1 MRVFEGLLAHLIG
14 DFVLQSEWLA
24 AEKVKRWWP
33 AVLHGLLYGLPF
45 LFITRSLIA
54 LALIVGTHIVLDR
67 YRAAKYLVWF
77 RNLLAPA
84 GRRPAWAEARTN
96 YGSPRNVSRGLAL
109 GLLIVTDNTVHLSIN
124 FVALAWW
131 G

>member
-1 MRVFEGLLAHLIG
+1 MDILLAHLVG
-14 DFVLQSEWLA
+14 DFVLQSAWM
-24 AEKVKRWWP
+24 AEEKIKRWLP

-45 LFITRSLIA
+45 LFLTRSPVA
-54 LALIVGTHIVLDR
+54 LALIAGTHIVLDR
-67 YRAAKYLVWF
+67 YRAARYLVWL

-96 YGSPRNVSRGLAL
+96 YGSPLNISRGLARA
-109 GLLIVTDNTVHLSIN
+109 LLIVTDNTVHLSIN
-124 FVALAWW
+124 FAALAWW